1 MPDVIGL
8 VTSAALNTKV
18 IEVKHK
24 IPVANNLLRGKRLW
38 R

>member
-8 VTSAALNTKV
+8 VTTAALNTKI

-24 IPVANNLLRGKRLW
+24 IPVANDLLTGKRLW